1 MFGIQI
7 YMQMFGTMYTDSAIE
22 ARLED
27 SASKIIAEKF
37 GGWI

>member
-1 MFGIQI
+1 
-7 YMQMFGTMYTDSAIE
+7 MQMFATTYTDSAIE

-27 SASKIIAEKF
+27 SASKIISEKL